1 MVAMRGPIATRAIAI
16 AVLLAVVPLFSP
28 VAIIILVSS
37 LRVFVVL
44 PSLAFFAILMFFFFL
59 FLLLPIPISLFSFLA
74 FLSFSFRSFS
84 FSLCTRPSS
93 SCLAATFLLCF
104 SRVGSQLSTLCSARI
119 RFFCGLCTGDVGAIE
134 DQRTGGGLVAVR
146 KAHAPERWQVTLLR
160 VMAGR
165 LTIKTPLRPT
175 CGRKMILGTTFPACF
190 WLRWVPKRAELA
202 SNKGL
207 CWDGSLD
214 RHPRS
219 VNTIEDGVR
228 HAVAPKRNNSTV
240 MAQMVDDNGV
250 GKLVRQLVNFNDG
263 DFVLTVPQKDRTAGN
278 LNELLVQGTRSRLCF
293 RT

>member
-1 MVAMRGPIATRAIAI
+1 M
-16 AVLLAVVPLFSP
+16 
-28 VAIIILVSS
+28 
-37 LRVFVVL
+37 
-44 PSLAFFAILMFFFFL
+44 
-59 FLLLPIPISLFSFLA
+59 
-74 FLSFSFRSFS
+74 LS
-84 FSLCTRPSS
+84 
-93 SCLAATFLLCF
+93 AATFLLCF

-190 WLRWVPKRAELA
+190 WLRWVPKWAELA

-214 RHPRS
+214 RHPRC

-228 HAVAPKRNNSTV
+228 HTVAPKRNNSTV

-250 GKLVRQLVNFNDG
+250 GKLVRQLVDFNDG
-263 DFVLTVPQKDRTAGN
+263 DFVIPQKQPAILMNCSFRALVHGFASERNHPRIITCPR
-278 LNELLVQGTRSRLCF
+278 LNRRDIVDINACLVEPYNHTLACNYGVN
-293 RT
+293 

>member
-1 MVAMRGPIATRAIAI
+1 M
-16 AVLLAVVPLFSP
+16 
-28 VAIIILVSS
+28 
-37 LRVFVVL
+37 
-44 PSLAFFAILMFFFFL
+44 
-59 FLLLPIPISLFSFLA
+59 
-74 FLSFSFRSFS
+74 
-84 FSLCTRPSS
+84 
-93 SCLAATFLLCF
+93 
-104 SRVGSQLSTLCSARI
+104 
-119 RFFCGLCTGDVGAIE
+119 
-134 DQRTGGGLVAVR
+134 AVR

-190 WLRWVPKRAELA
+190 SLRWVPKRAELA

-214 RHPRS
+214 RHPRCA
-219 VNTIEDGVR
+219 NTIEDGVR

-250 GKLVRQLVNFNDG
+250 GKLVRQLVDFNDG

-278 LNELLVQGTRSRLCF
+278 LNGLLVQGGVFHGFASERNHPRIITCPPLNRRDIVDINAFLGEPYDNILVCNYSVN
-293 RT
+293 